1 MIDKGHCF
9 MNIEDEEE
17 YERFYDFSKTYEN
30 HPDAIK
36 VAGETDK
43 KEDGEEGKDVV
54 KVSNHDE
61 WEDIDVE
68 DAKEEEIAEDM
79 DENEG
84 SDDEEKKSV
93 SSISEGSGVAKSES
107 SDPVFSIIS
116 DDNKGPTSSFEK
128 VDMTESGKKNLDSEQ
143 FSTNSF
149 SSINKAKI
157 AKKGKSRE
165 EAALGL
171 NIKKAELL
179 DSGEIKLGNG
189 KIIGHR
195 SFAYIYK

>member
-1 MIDKGHCF
+1 

-116 DDNKGPTSSFEK
+116 DDNK
-128 VDMTESGKKNLDSEQ
+128 
-143 FSTNSF
+143 
-149 SSINKAKI
+149 AKI